1 VAGEW
6 VGAHHCPIDVVGDM
20 LEEGVSIAA
29 LQASE
34 DRPDHLL
41 IDFHIMAPGCE

>member
-1 VAGEW
+1 
-6 VGAHHCPIDVVGDM
+6 M
-20 LEEGVSIAA
+20 LEEGVSIAV

-34 DRPDHLL
+34 DGPNRLL